1 MQGAKQGTSSEA
13 KGQSVSFQVRAK
25 EPVLENFCRAFSP
38 GPTDCP
44 WASEDEQGSVNRQR
58 SEASLPWLPEVFLAC
73 AGNFRC
79 WPKAV
84 ATSGEAL
91 LTITCRFD
99 TSLLRRVV
107 N

>member
-1 MQGAKQGTSSEA
+1 MTKAFKYGQKSLCLKTFVAPFLPARLTAPGLPRMSKGALIG
-13 KGQSVSFQVRAK
+13 
-25 EPVLENFCRAFSP
+25 
-38 GPTDCP
+38 
-44 WASEDEQGSVNRQR
+44 

>member
-1 MQGAKQGTSSEA
+1 M
-13 KGQSVSFQVRAK
+13 
-25 EPVLENFCRAFSP
+25 LENFCRAFSSE
-38 GPTDCP
+38 PTDCP